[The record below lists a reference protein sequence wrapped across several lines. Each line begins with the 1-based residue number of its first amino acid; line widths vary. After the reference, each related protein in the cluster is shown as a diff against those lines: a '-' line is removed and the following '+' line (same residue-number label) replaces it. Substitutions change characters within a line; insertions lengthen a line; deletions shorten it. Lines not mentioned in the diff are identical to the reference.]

1 MVLQANLEEILGLY
15 LEDIMFKVASPQ
27 NRGDLDF
34 ES

>member
-1 MVLQANLEEILGLY
+1 MVLLTKLEEIFRLY
-15 LEDIMFKVASPQ
+15 LADIMFKVASPQ